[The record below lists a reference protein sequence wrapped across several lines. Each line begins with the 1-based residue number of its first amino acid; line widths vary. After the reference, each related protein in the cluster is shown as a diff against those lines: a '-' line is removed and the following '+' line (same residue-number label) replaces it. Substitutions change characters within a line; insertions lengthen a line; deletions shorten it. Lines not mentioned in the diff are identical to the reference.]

1 MSGTPP
7 LAPWVAPIGVV
18 DDFLPGELAAGMRAD
33 IDAHFAEPHAHRADT
48 HQIWN
53 YWFVPEAHTCL
64 RTSPERIIHSDRV
77 DAFMRT
83 LQAWSIA
90 TLGMGSVTWPSLYLH
105 VGGCRQA
112 LNNDAADGRFGFVYS
127 LTREQRSTVGGE
139 MLILREGDVR
149 RRMIGGSP
157 GERGFFDVIEPR
169 FNRLV
174 VLDNRLPYA
183 VERIEGSMDPLEG
196 RFVLHGHLSETG
208 TITTGHLP
216 NDVAEKVLVELL
228 RDFAE
233 RNSARIALYQGPL
246 VLRFMIGASGSV
258 ATCDLLVDRVLH
270 EDPRHTE
277 WEALRAD
284 LVNRIKMLKFPP
296 AQGETTVTKPL
307 VFGTPLPGT
316 V

>member
-1 MSGTPP
+1 MSGTTS
-7 LAPWVAPIGVV
+7 LAPLDAAVV
-18 DDFLPGELAAGMRAD
+18 VIDDFLPRDLAVGMRAD
-33 IDAHFAEPHAHRADT
+33 IEAHFAEPHAHRADT

-53 YWFVPEAHTCL
+53 YWFVPEVHTCL

-77 DAFMRT
+77 DAFVRT

-90 TLGMGSVTWPSLYLH
+90 TLGMGSVTWPSLDLH

-112 LNNDAADGRFGFVYS
+112 LNSDAADGRFGFVYS
-127 LTREQRSTVGGE
+127 LTREQRSTIGGE

-149 RRMIGGSP
+149 RRMIGGAS
-157 GERGFFDVIEPR
+157 GERSFYDVIEPR

-174 VLDNRLPYA
+174 VLDDRLPYA

-208 TITTGHLP
+208 TITTGHLS
-216 NDVAEKVLVELL
+216 NEVVDKALVELF

-246 VLRFMIGASGSV
+246 VLRFIIGASGSV
-258 ATCDLLVDRVLH
+258 VTCDLLVDRVLH
-270 EDPRHTE
+270 ED
-277 WEALRAD
+277 RATRNGKRCG
-284 LVNRIKMLKFPP
+284 L
-296 AQGETTVTKPL
+296 TW
-307 VFGTPLPGT
+307 
-316 V
+316 